1 MNIVWKG
8 GFKRTELTIEGK
20 DYEIFEK
27 IDNEGNSEYSL
38 RGPLGLNMDNR
49 ELLTKLRE
57 IKEKKGL

>member
-8 GFKRTELTIEGK
+8 GFKRTELSLDNK

-27 IDNEGNSEYSL
+27 IDGEGNSEYSL
-38 RGPLGLNMDNR
+38 RGPLGLDMDNK

-57 IKEKKGL
+57 IKIKKGL

>member
-27 IDNEGNSEYSL
+27 IDNEGNTEYSL
-38 RGPLGLNMDNR
+38 RGPLGRDMDNV
-49 ELLTKLRE
+49 ELLTKLKE
-57 IKEKKGL
+57 IKIKKGL

>member
-8 GFKRTELTIEGK
+8 GFKRTELSLDNK
-20 DYEIFEK
+20 NYEIFEK

-38 RGPLGLNMDNR
+38 RGPLGLDMDNNA
-49 ELLTKLRE
+49 LLTKLRE

>member
-8 GFKRTELTIEGK
+8 GFKRTELSLDNK
-20 DYEIFEK
+20 NYEIFEK

-38 RGPLGLNMDNR
+38 RGPLGLDMDNN